1 MNEML
6 FDIVLEGLPGVR
18 FDAMLGDSTFF
29 EVLIAPRDLRRL
41 RAAFV
46 EIARCVSLKKE
57 RKCVLVIADPG
68 ISTARL
74 FQEFEGFSAILR
86 PEVQERLTIV
96 VRRKGELEKIVGR
109 LPPET
114 RESIEVIIDRVRHAS
129 ILRAKRP
136 GEAFFDVLRVLL
148 VQWFRSLG
156 PVTSKELREQTGF
169 SFPTIAECLEKL
181 QPHLIRSS
189 DRSIQLGTFPKEA
202 WFKLIAQS
210 EKVRSTQEFA
220 DRSGRPRP
228 IESLVDS
235 LQELQRSDIA
245 VGGILGARHYWP
257 GIDLF
262 GTPRLDLIVHLPK
275 KNVVTNVIRQLDPAL
290 KPAERGE
297 LPRVAVHTLYRPV
310 SFFQDEATTSPWA
323 DEVECLL
330 DLFEAHLESQAAE
343 FLERLIPGG
352 IA

>member
-1 MNEML
+1 MNELL
-6 FDIVLEGLPGVR
+6 FDIVLDGIPGVR
-18 FDAMLGDSTFF
+18 FDAMLGESTFF
-29 EVLIAPRDLRRL
+29 EVLIEPRDLRRL

-46 EIARCVSLKKE
+46 EIARCASWKQE
-57 RKCVLVIADPG
+57 RKGVLLIEDPG
-68 ISTARL
+68 ISTVRL

-86 PEVQERLTIV
+86 PEVRERLTIV
-96 VRRKGELEKIVGR
+96 VRRKGELEKVVGH
-109 LPPET
+109 LPSET
-114 RESIEVIIDRVRHAS
+114 RESIELIIDRVRHAS
-129 ILRAKRP
+129 KRPAKRP

-148 VQWFRSLG
+148 VQWFRGLG
-156 PVTSKELREQTGF
+156 RITSKELREQTGF
-169 SFPTIAECLEKL
+169 SYPTIADCLEKL
-181 QPHLIRSS
+181 QPYLIRSS
-189 DRSIQLGTFPKEA
+189 DRSIQLGTFPKDA

-228 IESLVDS
+228 IETLVDR

-262 GTPRLDLIVHLPK
+262 GTPRLDLIIHLPK
-275 KNVVTNVIRQLDPAL
+275 KNDVTNVIRQLDPAL

-310 SFFQDEATTSPWA
+310 SFFQDEATTNPWA

-330 DLFEAHLESQAAE
+330 DLHEARLESQAAE
-343 FLERLIPGG
+343 FLERLIAGR

>member
-6 FDIVLEGLPGVR
+6 FDIVLNGISGVR

-29 EVLIAPRDLRRL
+29 EVLIEPRDLRRL

-57 RKCVLVIADPG
+57 RNCVLLIEDPG

-74 FQEFEGFSAILR
+74 LQEFEGFRAILR

-96 VRRKGELEKIVGR
+96 VRRRGNLEKVVGH
-109 LPPET
+109 LPSET
-114 RESIEVIIDRVRHAS
+114 RESIELIIDRVRNAS

-169 SFPTIAECLEKL
+169 SYPTIAECLEKL

-189 DRSIQLGTFPKEA
+189 DRSIQLGTFPKDA
-202 WFKLIAQS
+202 WFKLFAQS

-220 DRSGRPRP
+220 ERSGRPRP
-228 IESLVDS
+228 IETLVDR

-275 KNVVTNVIRQLDPAL
+275 KNDVTNVIRQLDPAL

-310 SFFQDEATTSPWA
+310 SFFRHEAATTPWA

-330 DLFEAHLESQAAE
+330 DLHEARLESQAAE
-343 FLERLIPGG
+343 FLERLIAGR